1 MEDPIED
8 LLYKKPE
15 DLTQE
20 EVNQAHK
27 RSFESKDPTE
37 QQRYDKIVSEYYHTN
52 YSNNPQRQ
60 DETGKGLEPRAT
72 RRIPEQSS
80 PLLSSSGCPVDE
92 EIRLMSERLSQID
105 SNPFMTA
112 ASAAYNVD

>member
-27 RSFESKDPTE
+27 RSFESKATAE
-37 QQRYDKIVSEYYHTN
+37 KQRYDKIVSEYYHTK
-52 YSNNPQRQ
+52 YSNSPQRQ
-60 DETGKGLEPRAT
+60 DETGNGVVPRAT
-72 RRIPEQSS
+72 RRIPEQRS
-80 PLLSSSGCPVDE
+80 PLLASSGCPVDE
-92 EIRLMSERLSQID
+92 EIR
-105 SNPFMTA
+105 
-112 ASAAYNVD
+112 